1 MNVHRKRRSSDR
13 KLKRF
18 IFWMLLPTFSIVAV
32 LTYYPTIK
40 GVFLAFEDYTVF
52 NFQNIQF
59 VGWQNF
65 ENIFMDPNFFIAL
78 WNTVWWIAFSVALQF
93 VLGFALALLMK
104 EPFKGRGIYAGIVF
118 YPWALSGFALGIL
131 WSWLLNGQFG
141 LINDILIK
149 LHLIQHGINF
159 LSNPFYAFISVIAVN
174 VWYGVPFFAI
184 MILAALQ
191 SIPNSLYE
199 AAEIDGAGAISK
211 FFNVTLPYI
220 KPTVV
225 STLLLRVIWVM
236 NFPDIIYGMTRGG
249 PAGATNI
256 LATYMINIVY
266 YETDYSKASAVGL
279 IIVSVLM
286 IYALIY
292 LKFTSTY
299 ELGEI

>member
-1 MNVHRKRRSSDR
+1 M
-13 KLKRF
+13 KRF

>member
-1 MNVHRKRRSSDR
+1 
-13 KLKRF
+13 
-18 IFWMLLPTFSIVAV
+18 MLLPTFSIVAV

-78 WNTVWWIAFSVALQF
+78 WNTIWWIAFSVALQF

-199 AAEIDGAGAISK
+199 AAEIDGAGTVSK

>member
-1 MNVHRKRRSSDR
+1 
-13 KLKRF
+13 
-18 IFWMLLPTFSIVAV
+18 MLLPTFSIVAV

-104 EPFKGRGIYAGIVF
+104 EPFRGRGIYAGIVF

-199 AAEIDGAGAISK
+199 AAEIDGAGRISK

>member
-1 MNVHRKRRSSDR
+1 
-13 KLKRF
+13 
-18 IFWMLLPTFSIVAV
+18 MLLPTFSIVAV

-199 AAEIDGAGAISK
+199 AAEIDGAGTVSK